1 MLPHRAKSLLTGV
14 NAYEEE
20 LHFLARLPLRLA
32 LIWRLAQTNKATKVT
47 HQRLRHRALPNG
59 MDQRPPVATGHGGA
73 GIAEY

>member
-20 LHFLARLPLRLA
+20 LHFLAHLPLRLA